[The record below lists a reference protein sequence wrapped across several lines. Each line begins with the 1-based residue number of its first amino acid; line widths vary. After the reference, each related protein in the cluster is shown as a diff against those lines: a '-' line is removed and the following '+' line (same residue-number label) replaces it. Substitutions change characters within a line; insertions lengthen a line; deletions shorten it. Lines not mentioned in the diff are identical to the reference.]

1 MFIKFWGTRGS
12 IPSPGPRTTKYG
24 GNTSC
29 IELRSDDGTLIILDC
44 GTGVR
49 ELGVTLMKAR
59 PVRANMFIGHSHWDH
74 IQGFPFFLPAFD
86 PASEITIY
94 APAGFELSLERAMEG
109 QMQYSYF
116 PVKLQDLSSK
126 VRFVTVD
133 EGVFYVGN
141 VVVETQF
148 LNHTAPTVG
157 YRMTVGGRTVVY
169 ATDHEPFWHTGGS
182 ILHPGDL
189 RHIEFLK
196 QADLVI
202 HDSQYTED
210 EYPSKLGWGH
220 SPADYAAQVAIE
232 AGAQQL
238 ALTHHDPTH
247 DDTLVQRL
255 EAATQARAAASRS
268 QLEVF
273 AAAEGMEISLT
284 EQDGLPASISAPS
297 ALEPRSVVGARVLIA
312 TNVPEQ
318 ATAIASVLLLDGIE
332 PIIVQERVAALDI
345 AHRAQ
350 PDLAILD
357 AHLFETDVFMVA
369 NELKAHVSTMDIT
382 LIMLSDVVTEET
394 IRRAQ
399 AAGISDFL
407 RKPFSPPMLHARI
420 RSWLARHF
428 ESTSRSRL
436 PIVSSMTGAINHRTA
451 SAHGTGSQTDALA
464 GTSQR
469 RREQLT
475 RKATIFKNNALF
487 SAVDDDKLQRL
498 AVNSRLRQFPAG
510 SQVLRQGEPGDSMMI
525 IVSGRVRVVGR
536 EPEPRSAEVLLR
548 ELGPGEICGEFTMVD
563 GLPRASTVTAI
574 TRTRCLIVPRHDFLT
589 MLSEHPALSLRLA
602 SMLAGRLRDTDQM
615 LMRDGP
621 DALTGLTTRRGLEN
635 QYRREVAVALRRG
648 YALGVLFVDLD
659 HLKHINDT
667 FGHLVGD
674 EALRALADAMR
685 SSMRES
691 DLVARVGG
699 DEFVA
704 LLTDIRPNSAE
715 LITKRVHTR
724 LSVLSEQ
731 RGIPLPL
738 SCSIGIAIGEPPPAS
753 LDELVNQ
760 ADKAMYLEKQKKEDK
775 GEYPSPFK
783 SNAS

>member
-1 MFIKFWGTRGS
+1 M
-12 IPSPGPRTTKYG
+12 
-24 GNTSC
+24 
-29 IELRSDDGTLIILDC
+29 IILDC
-44 GTGVR
+44 GTGAR
-49 ELGVTLMKAR
+49 ELGVALMKDR
-59 PVRANMFIGHSHWDH
+59 PVRAHMLIGHSHWDH

-86 PASEITIY
+86 PESEITVY

-116 PVKLQDLSSK
+116 PVKLRDMSSK

-133 EGVFYVGN
+133 EGVFYIGN
-141 VVVETQF
+141 VAVETQF

-169 ATDHEPFWHTGGS
+169 STDHEPFWHTGGS

-220 SPADYAAQVAIE
+220 STVDYAAQVAIE
-232 AGAQQL
+232 AGARQL
-238 ALTHHDPTH
+238 ALFHHDPTH
-247 DDTLVQRL
+247 DDAAVQRL
-255 EAATQARAAASRS
+255 EAATQARTAASRS

-284 EQDGLPASISAPS
+284 EQGGLPVSIAAHS
-297 ALEPRSVVGARVLIA
+297 ALEPRSVAGARVLIA

-318 ATAIASVLLLDGIE
+318 ASAIASVLLSDGIE
-332 PIIVQERVAALDI
+332 PIIVQDGIAALDI
-345 AHRAQ
+345 AHRVQ
-350 PDLAILD
+350 PNMAILD
-357 AHLFETDVFMVA
+357 AHLFEPDVFAVA
-369 NELKAHVSTMDIT
+369 NELKADVATMDMA
-382 LIMLSDVVTEET
+382 LIILTEVVTEET

-399 AAGISDFL
+399 AAGVSDFL

-420 RSWLARHF
+420 RSWLARYF
-428 ESTSRSRL
+428 EGNPRARL
-436 PIVSSMTGAINHRTA
+436 SIMSSSTGANSNRIA
-451 SAHGTGSQTDALA
+451 PPHGMIPETDAPA
-464 GTSQR
+464 GTSQKR
-469 RREQLT
+469 RKQLA

-487 SAVDDDKLQRL
+487 SPVDDDKLQRL
-498 AVNSRLRQFPAG
+498 AANSKLRQFSAG
-510 SQVLRQGEPGDSMMI
+510 SQILRQGDPGDSMLV

-536 EPEPRSAEVLLR
+536 APEPRSAEVLLR
-548 ELGPGEICGEFTMVD
+548 ELGPGEICGELTLVD
-563 GLPRASTVTAI
+563 GLPRASTVSAI

-589 MLSEHPALSLRLA
+589 ALTEYPTLSLRLA
-602 SMLAGRLRDTDQM
+602 SLLAGRLRDTDQI

-621 DALTGLTTRRGLEN
+621 DALTGLNTRKGLEN
-635 QYRREVAVALRRG
+635 QYKREVAAALRRG

-659 HLKHINDT
+659 NLKYVNDT

-674 EALRALADAMR
+674 EALRALADAIR
-685 SSMRES
+685 SSVRES
-691 DLVARVGG
+691 DIVARVGG

-704 LLTDIRPNSAE
+704 LLTDIQPSSAE

-731 RGIPLPL
+731 RGIPLSL
-738 SCSIGIAIGEPPPAS
+738 SCSIGIAINDLPPAN

-760 ADKAMYLEKQKKEDK
+760 ADKAMYLEKQKK
-775 GEYPSPFK
+775 GG
-783 SNAS
+783 